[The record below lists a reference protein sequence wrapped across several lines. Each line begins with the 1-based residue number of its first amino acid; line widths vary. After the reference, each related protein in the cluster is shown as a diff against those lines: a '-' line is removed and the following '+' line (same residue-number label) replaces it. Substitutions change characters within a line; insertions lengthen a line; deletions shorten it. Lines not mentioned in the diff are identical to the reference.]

1 MEYIASFSGGK
12 DSTATIILAHEHNE
26 PLDKIIF
33 SEVMFDKNISGELP
47 EHIDFILNK
56 CKPLFEGWGYEVKIL
71 HSEYTYMDCFNHI
84 TTRSRKPERNGKR
97 NGFPMVGR
105 CIINDR
111 CKIKP
116 IKDFIKTK
124 DPKQITQYLGIAI
137 DEPKRLERL
146 KDEKTIRISL
156 LEKYRYTEKMAYELC
171 EKYNL
176 LSPTYDFTPRGGCW
190 FCPNAR
196 YCELKHLRTYHRDLW
211 QKLLDL
217 EKEPDL
223 IGNIWN
229 TLQKRSMADNEE
241 KFRLEDAQM
250 TIFDFI
256 Q

>member
-97 NGFPMVGR
+97 NGFPMAGR

-176 LSPTYDFTPRGGCW
+176 LSPVYDFATRGGMLVLPECKI
-190 FCPNAR
+190 
-196 YCELKHLRTYHRDLW
+196 L
-211 QKLLDL
+211 
-217 EKEPDL
+217 
-223 IGNIWN
+223 
-229 TLQKRSMADNEE
+229 
-241 KFRLEDAQM
+241 
-250 TIFDFI
+250 
-256 Q
+256 

>member
-176 LSPTYDFTPRGGCW
+176 LSPTYDFTPRGGMLVLPECKI
-190 FCPNAR
+190 
-196 YCELKHLRTYHRDLW
+196 L
-211 QKLLDL
+211 
-217 EKEPDL
+217 
-223 IGNIWN
+223 
-229 TLQKRSMADNEE
+229 
-241 KFRLEDAQM
+241 
-250 TIFDFI
+250 
-256 Q
+256 